1 MIIFAKMYP
10 EIYRVR
16 RVPETYNLYVSLVLH
31 LIALKIYIH
40 LYLVM
45 PETYKSIIFQGMFL

>member
-31 LIALKIYIH
+31 LVALKIYIYIPV
-40 LYLVM
+40 LDDARDV
-45 PETYKSIIFQGMFL
+45 

>member
-16 RVPETYNLYVSLVLH
+16 IVPETYNLYVSLVL
-31 LIALKIYIH
+31 LK
-40 LYLVM
+40 
-45 PETYKSIIFQGMFL
+45 TYTPVLGDARDV